1 MPADQP
7 AEPELAG
14 PSIFRGRTD
23 EERQAALR
31 SVPASIDELFDA
43 LERVAGADRFEVTYD
58 PLHGVPATG
67 RIDDDHVT
75 TDDEIR
81 FRVSN
86 LEIG

>member
-1 MPADQP
+1 
-7 AEPELAG
+7 
-14 PSIFRGRTD
+14 
-23 EERQAALR
+23 
-31 SVPASIDELFDA
+31 
-43 LERVAGADRFEVTYD
+43 VTYD